1 MPYVLVTGG
10 VRSGKSGFAEQRAG
24 LDRRVLYVATGQAW
38 DEEMQQRIDLHR
50 DRRPAQWGLLES
62 GALLTET
69 LSHHIEEGWD
79 CVLIDCLSTWLANIL
94 MSLPESDLR
103 ADTTRTQVLAEA
115 EHLAAM
121 FSRPDLH
128 AVLVTTETGLGGVAL
143 TKLGRAFA
151 DLLGEVNQHLA
162 RHAEEAHLVIAGRA
176 LRL

>member
-38 DEEMQQRIDLHR
+38 DEEMQQRIRLHR

-69 LSHHIEEGWD
+69 LVNNMDGWD
-79 CVLIDCLSTWLANIL
+79 CVLVDCMSAWLSQIL
-94 MSLPESDLR
+94 MSRPESELR
-103 ADTTRTQVLAEA
+103 SETIRTQILSEA
-115 EHLAAM
+115 ERLAQL
-121 FSRPDLH
+121 FSDPDRH

-143 TKLGRAFA
+143 TKLGRIFA
-151 DLLGEVNQHLA
+151 DLLGEINQVLA
-162 RHAEEAHLVIAGRA
+162 GHAEEVHLVIAGRA
-176 LRL
+176 LKL